1 MSITL
6 IITAITVLI
15 SWRAF
20 SDPQLF
26 HQLSHRPYIEERS
39 REYHRWLTAG
49 FVHANW
55 PHLIINMFV
64 FYQFGEI
71 VEAYFLQLFGE
82 IMGRINFLLLYIVTI
97 VAANAPTFFKHR
109 NNPTFASVGA
119 SGAVSGIVFAFILFD
134 PWAMLGLFF
143 IIPCPA
149 ILAGVLFL
157 AYSQYASRNM
167 GDRIDHVAHYY
178 GALFGFFF
186 TVALNWKLLPRFI
199 NEVIAGLPF

>member
-1 MSITL
+1 M
-6 IITAITVLI
+6 
-15 SWRAF
+15 
-20 SDPQLF
+20 
-26 HQLSHRPYIEERS
+26 SHRPYIEERS

-71 VEAYFLQLFGE
+71 VEAYFLQLFGS
-82 IMGRINFLLLYIVTI
+82 IMGRVNFLLLYIITI

-109 NNPTFASVGA
+109 HNPTFASVGA

-157 AYSQYASRNM
+157 AYSQYASRKM
-167 GDRIDHVAHYY
+167 GDRIDHVAHHY
-178 GALFGFFF
+178 GALFGFFL
-186 TVALNWKLLPRFI
+186 TVALRWELLPRFL
-199 NEVIAGLPF
+199 NEVVAGLPF